1 MDPAFDVSQVIT
13 FAAIAV
19 MGYCLWLV
27 FNLKGSIPGGIVGK
41 SWDTLLWLVG
51 LFAVGYISTPFF
63 NSMPES
69 ALRLLVACI
78 FFFGAIYVLITV
90 KLLYRVIQEVMD

>member
-1 MDPAFDVSQVIT
+1 MDPTFGVSQVIT
-13 FAAIAV
+13 FAAIAI

-27 FNLKGSIPGGIVGK
+27 LNLKGSIPGGIVGR
-41 SWDTLLWLVG
+41 SWDTLLWLVA

-63 NSMPES
+63 SAMPES
-69 ALRLLVACI
+69 VLRLLVACI

-90 KLLYRVIQEVMD
+90 KLIYRVIQEVMN